1 MARYPDDVV
10 QFIARH
16 FHRNDITKAYA
27 LLREADFKTPRVLR
41 AVLYLSNGSVSALRH
56 YIAACQQDLRQ
67 VLIEAECVVG
77 VAETPMPVRD
87 MSLPLTHPRN
97 VGDIDGTTHDV
108 TRRTA
113 SKRIEH
119 FHLHLLRLA
128 FTLGKVQ
135 YRVAAVQ
142 RHPRW
147 VRCYRTENN
156 VVSSVR
162 LPLAFVMEQVAE
174 QIDLTVA
181 S

>member
-10 QFIARH
+10 QFVARH
-16 FHRNDITKAYA
+16 FHRNDITAAYA
-27 LLREADFKTPRVLR
+27 LLRDTALDTLRVLR
-41 AVLYLSNGSVSALRH
+41 AVLYLSNGSLSALRH
-56 YIAACQQDLRQ
+56 YVATCKHDVRRL
-67 VLIEAECVVG
+67 LIEAECVVG
-77 VAETPMPVRD
+77 VSATPMPVRD
-87 MSLPLTHPRN
+87 MSLPFTHPRN
-97 VGDIDGTTHDV
+97 LGDVDGGAHDAIA
-108 TRRTA
+108 RAA

-119 FHLHLLRLA
+119 YHLHLLRLA

-162 LPLAFVMEQVAE
+162 LPVEFVMQQVAE